1 MADRLQVTE
10 LDFDSIKTNLKNFLK
25 QQSEFVDYDFEGS
38 GLNVLL
44 DILAYNTHYNSYYVN
59 MIANESFLDTALLRD
74 SVVSHAKKMG
84 YTPRSTKA
92 SKAII
97 NVTVDSGSSNSG
109 SLTLQT
115 GQSFLS
121 NLIDGRSYKFIVTD
135 DVTSTKSG
143 NNFNFLSV
151 PIYEGEL
158 VSYNY
163 THSESSNPTQLF
175 VIQDANID
183 TSTLKVSVRPSSSNT
198 QVTVYNRATEVIN
211 VGQTDAVYFL
221 EEGKGGKY
229 QIFFGDNVVGK
240 KLPDGAIVTTSYLIT
255 NGPVPNGANN
265 FTVSSSIGGY
275 SNITISST
283 SPASSGALRETVDE
297 IKYAAPLSL
306 TSQNRAVTKNDYIRL
321 IQQKYPAF
329 EAVNVWGGEEN
340 DPPIFGKVFISAKP
354 KLGFEVTQT
363 EKDFVVNKIIKPIS
377 VMTVTPEV
385 VDVDYNYLKLV
396 SKVYYDPA
404 KTATNS
410 ATLQTGVINTIKT
423 YCDTELNQF
432 NNIFKSSGMKTAI
445 DRFSGAILSNDLDV
459 FISKKFLPDLINSDS
474 YVIDFG
480 VELQQGTTLDNFY
493 SSPNFTMIDEDGVS
507 RVCYFEEIPSSYTGL
522 ESIAVTNP
530 GINYTGTPTI
540 EIVGDG
546 TGAQAFATIV
556 NSKIKSITV
565 TNPGIGYTSVAIRI
579 IGGNGQL
586 GVGEG
591 VLQGRYGQLRIV
603 YFKADEVSS
612 QNTKVVL
619 NANRNNGVVG
629 VIDYVMGKITITDF
643 NPSAVNDVFGYLSLN
658 IRPKATTIKSEKNK
672 MLVLDADDPTAVVV
686 QLLPVY
692 SSNIE
697 SM

>member
-38 GLNVLL
+38 GLSVLL

-59 MIANESFLDTALLRD
+59 MVANESFLDTALLRN

-84 YTPRSTKA
+84 YTPRSTRA

-97 NVTVDSGSSNSG
+97 NVSVDSGTSNSG

-115 GQSFLS
+115 GQAFLS
-121 NLIDGRSYKFIVTD
+121 NLIDGRSYKFLVTD
-135 DVTSTKSG
+135 DVTVSKTG
-143 NNFNFLSV
+143 NNYNFLSV

-163 THSESSNPTQLF
+163 THSQSGNPTQTF

-183 TSTLKVSVRPSSSNT
+183 TTTLKISVRPSSSNT
-198 QVTVYNRATEVIN
+198 QITVYNKATEVIN
-211 VGQTDAVYFL
+211 VSQTDAVYFL
-221 EEGKGGKY
+221 EEGRNGKY
-229 QIFFGDNVVGK
+229 QIFFGDDVVGK
-240 KLPDGAIVTTSYLIT
+240 KLPDGAIVTASYLIT
-255 NGPVPNGANN
+255 NGSIPNSANN
-265 FTVSSSIGGY
+265 FTVASTIGGY
-275 SNITISST
+275 STITINST
-283 SPASSGALRETVDE
+283 SPASGGAIRETVDE

-363 EKDFVVNKIIKPIS
+363 EKDYVVNKIIKPIS
-377 VMTVTPEV
+377 VMTVTPEI
-385 VDVDYNYLKLV
+385 VDVDYNYLKLI

-410 ATLQTGVINTIKT
+410 ASLQTGISNTIKT
-423 YCDTELNQF
+423 YCDTELNKF
-432 NNIFKSSGMKTAI
+432 NTYFKSSGLKTAV
-445 DRFSGAILSNDLDV
+445 DKYSGAILSNDLEV

-493 SSPNFTMIDEDGVS
+493 SSPNFTMMDENAIS

-522 ESIAVTNP
+522 ESITVTNP

-546 TGAQAFATIV
+546 TGAQAYATIV
-556 NSKIKSITV
+556 NSKLKSITV

-586 GVGEG
+586 ATADG

-629 VIDYVMGKITITDF
+629 IIDYVMGKITITDF
-643 NPSAVNDVFGYLSLN
+643 NPAAVNDVFGYLSLN

-686 QLLPVY
+686 QLTPVY

>member
-59 MIANESFLDTALLRD
+59 MVANESFLDTALLRN

-84 YTPRSTKA
+84 YTPRSTKS

-97 NVTVDSGSSNSG
+97 NVSVDSGSSNSG
-109 SLTLQT
+109 SLTIET
-115 GQSFLS
+115 GQAFLS
-121 NLIDGRSYKFIVTD
+121 NLIDGRSYKFIALD
-135 DVTSTKSG
+135 DVTVSKTS
-143 NNFNFLSV
+143 NNFIFTSL

-163 THSESSNPTQLF
+163 THNQSSNPTQLF
-175 VIQDANID
+175 VLQDANID
-183 TSTLKVSVRPSSSNT
+183 TSTLKVTVRPSSSNT
-198 QVTVYNRATEVIN
+198 QITVYNKATEVIN
-211 VGQTDAVYFL
+211 VAQTDAVYFL
-221 EEGKGGKY
+221 EEGKNGKY
-229 QIFFGDNVVGK
+229 QIFFGDDVVGK
-240 KLPDGAIVTTSYLIT
+240 KLPDGAIVTATYLVTSGST
-255 NGPVPNGANN
+255 PNGANN
-265 FTVSSSIGGY
+265 FTITSTLGGY
-275 SNITISST
+275 STISINST
-283 SPASSGALRETVDE
+283 SAASGGAIRETVDE

-530 GINYTGTPTI
+530 GINYTVTPTI

-629 VIDYVMGKITITDF
+629 VIDYAMGKITITDF

>member
-38 GLNVLL
+38 GLSVLL

-59 MIANESFLDTALLRD
+59 MVANESFLDTALLRN

-84 YTPRSTKA
+84 YTPRSTRA

-97 NVTVDSGSSNSG
+97 NVSVDSGTSNSG

-115 GQSFLS
+115 GQAFLS
-121 NLIDGRSYKFIVTD
+121 NLIDGRSYKFLVTD
-135 DVTSTKSG
+135 DVTVTKTG
-143 NNFNFLSV
+143 NNYNFLSV

-163 THSESSNPTQLF
+163 THSQSGNPTQSF

-183 TSTLKVSVRPSSSNT
+183 TTTLKISVRPSSSNT
-198 QVTVYNRATEVIN
+198 QITVYNKATEVIN
-211 VGQTDAVYFL
+211 VSQTDAVYFL
-221 EEGKGGKY
+221 EEGRNGKY
-229 QIFFGDNVVGK
+229 QIFFGDDVVGK
-240 KLPDGAIVTTSYLIT
+240 KLPDGAIVTASYLIT
-255 NGPVPNGANN
+255 NGSIPNSANN
-265 FTVSSSIGGY
+265 FTVASTIGGY
-275 SNITISST
+275 STITINST
-283 SPASSGALRETVDE
+283 SPASGGAIRETVDE

-363 EKDFVVNKIIKPIS
+363 EKDYVVNKIIKPIS
-377 VMTVTPEV
+377 VMTVTPEI
-385 VDVDYNYLKLV
+385 VDVDYNYLKLI

-410 ATLQTGVINTIKT
+410 ASLQTGISNTIKT
-423 YCDTELNQF
+423 YCDTELNKF
-432 NNIFKSSGMKTAI
+432 NTYFKSSGLKTAV
-445 DRFSGAILSNDLDV
+445 DKYSGAILSNDLEV

-493 SSPNFTMIDEDGVS
+493 SSPNFTMMDENAIS

-522 ESIAVTNP
+522 ESITVTNP

-546 TGAQAFATIV
+546 TGAQAYATIV
-556 NSKIKSITV
+556 NSKLKSITV

-586 GVGEG
+586 ATADG

-629 VIDYVMGKITITDF
+629 IIDYVMGKITITDF
-643 NPSAVNDVFGYLSLN
+643 NPAAVNDVFGYLSLN

-686 QLLPVY
+686 QLTPVY

>member
-59 MIANESFLDTALLRD
+59 MVANESFLDTALLRN

-84 YTPRSTKA
+84 YTPRSTKS

-97 NVTVDSGSSNSG
+97 NVSVDSGSSNSG
-109 SLTLQT
+109 SLTIET
-115 GQSFLS
+115 GQAFLS
-121 NLIDGRSYKFIVTD
+121 NLIDGRSYKFIALD
-135 DVTSTKSG
+135 DVTVSKTS
-143 NNFNFLSV
+143 NNFIFTSL

-163 THSESSNPTQLF
+163 THNQSSNPTQLF
-175 VIQDANID
+175 VLQDANID
-183 TSTLKVSVRPSSSNT
+183 TSTLKVTVRPSSSNT
-198 QVTVYNRATEVIN
+198 QITVYNKATEVIN
-211 VGQTDAVYFL
+211 VAQTDAVYFL
-221 EEGKGGKY
+221 EEGKNGKY
-229 QIFFGDNVVGK
+229 QIFFGDDVVGK
-240 KLPDGAIVTTSYLIT
+240 KLPDGAIVTATYLVTSGST
-255 NGPVPNGANN
+255 PNGANN
-265 FTVSSSIGGY
+265 FTITSTLGGY
-275 SNITISST
+275 STISINST
-283 SPASSGALRETVDE
+283 SAASGGAIRETVDE

-629 VIDYVMGKITITDF
+629 VIDYAMGKITITDF

>member
-1 MADRLQVTE
+1 
-10 LDFDSIKTNLKNFLK
+10 
-25 QQSEFVDYDFEGS
+25 
-38 GLNVLL
+38 
-44 DILAYNTHYNSYYVN
+44 
-59 MIANESFLDTALLRD
+59 
-74 SVVSHAKKMG
+74 
-84 YTPRSTKA
+84 
-92 SKAII
+92 
-97 NVTVDSGSSNSG
+97 
-109 SLTLQT
+109 
-115 GQSFLS
+115 
-121 NLIDGRSYKFIVTD
+121 
-135 DVTSTKSG
+135 
-143 NNFNFLSV
+143 
-151 PIYEGEL
+151 
-158 VSYNY
+158 
-163 THSESSNPTQLF
+163 
-175 VIQDANID
+175 
-183 TSTLKVSVRPSSSNT
+183 
-198 QVTVYNRATEVIN
+198 
-211 VGQTDAVYFL
+211 
-221 EEGKGGKY
+221 
-229 QIFFGDNVVGK
+229 
-240 KLPDGAIVTTSYLIT
+240 
-255 NGPVPNGANN
+255 
-265 FTVSSSIGGY
+265 
-275 SNITISST
+275 
-283 SPASSGALRETVDE
+283 
-297 IKYAAPLSL
+297 
-306 TSQNRAVTKNDYIRL
+306 
-321 IQQKYPAF
+321 
-329 EAVNVWGGEEN
+329 
-340 DPPIFGKVFISAKP
+340 
-354 KLGFEVTQT
+354 
-363 EKDFVVNKIIKPIS
+363 
-377 VMTVTPEV
+377 
-385 VDVDYNYLKLV
+385 
-396 SKVYYDPA
+396 
-404 KTATNS
+404 
-410 ATLQTGVINTIKT
+410 
-423 YCDTELNQF
+423 
-432 NNIFKSSGMKTAI
+432 MKTAI

-556 NSKIKSITV
+556 NGKIKSITV

-629 VIDYVMGKITITDF
+629 VIDYAMGKITITDF

>member
-59 MIANESFLDTALLRD
+59 MVANESFLDTALLRN

-84 YTPRSTKA
+84 YTPRSTKS

-97 NVTVDSGSSNSG
+97 NVSVDSGSSNSG
-109 SLTLQT
+109 SLTIET
-115 GQSFLS
+115 GQAFLS
-121 NLIDGRSYKFIVTD
+121 NLIDGRSYKFIALD
-135 DVTSTKSG
+135 DVTVSKTS
-143 NNFNFLSV
+143 NNFIFTSL

-163 THSESSNPTQLF
+163 THNQSSNPTQLF
-175 VIQDANID
+175 VLQDANID
-183 TSTLKVSVRPSSSNT
+183 TSTLKVTVRPSSSNT
-198 QVTVYNRATEVIN
+198 QITVYNKATEVIN
-211 VGQTDAVYFL
+211 VAQTDAVYFL
-221 EEGKGGKY
+221 EEGKNGKY
-229 QIFFGDNVVGK
+229 QIFFGDDVVGK
-240 KLPDGAIVTTSYLIT
+240 KLPDGAIVTATYLVTSGST
-255 NGPVPNGANN
+255 PNGANN
-265 FTVSSSIGGY
+265 FTITSTLGGY
-275 SNITISST
+275 STISINST
-283 SPASSGALRETVDE
+283 SAASGGAIRETVDE

-530 GINYTGTPTI
+530 GINYTVTPTI

-556 NSKIKSITV
+556 NGKIKSITV

-629 VIDYVMGKITITDF
+629 VIDYAMGKITITDF

>member
-59 MIANESFLDTALLRD
+59 MVANESFLDTALLRN

-84 YTPRSTKA
+84 YTPRSTKS

-97 NVTVDSGSSNSG
+97 NVSVDSGSSNSG
-109 SLTLQT
+109 SLTIET
-115 GQSFLS
+115 GQAFLS
-121 NLIDGRSYKFIVTD
+121 NLIDGRSYKFIALD
-135 DVTSTKSG
+135 DVTVSKTS
-143 NNFNFLSV
+143 NNFIFTSL

-163 THSESSNPTQLF
+163 THNQSSNPTQLF
-175 VIQDANID
+175 VLQDANID
-183 TSTLKVSVRPSSSNT
+183 TSTLKVTVRPSSSNT
-198 QVTVYNRATEVIN
+198 QITVYNRATEVIN
-211 VGQTDAVYFL
+211 VAQTDPVYFL
-221 EEGKGGKY
+221 EEGKNGKY
-229 QIFFGDNVVGK
+229 QIFFGDDVVGK
-240 KLPDGAIVTTSYLIT
+240 KLPDGAIVTATYLIT
-255 NGPVPNGANN
+255 SGSTPNGANN
-265 FTVSSSIGGY
+265 FTITSTLGGY
-275 SNITISST
+275 STISINST
-283 SPASSGALRETVDE
+283 SAASGGAIRETVDE

-556 NSKIKSITV
+556 NGKIKSITV

>member
-59 MIANESFLDTALLRD
+59 MVANESFLDTALLRN

-84 YTPRSTKA
+84 YTPRSTKS

-97 NVTVDSGSSNSG
+97 NVSVDSGSSNSG
-109 SLTLQT
+109 SLTIET
-115 GQSFLS
+115 GQAFLS
-121 NLIDGRSYKFIVTD
+121 NLIDGRSYKFIALD
-135 DVTSTKSG
+135 DVTVSKTS
-143 NNFNFLSV
+143 NNFIFTSL

-163 THSESSNPTQLF
+163 THNQSSNPTQLF
-175 VIQDANID
+175 VLQDANID
-183 TSTLKVSVRPSSSNT
+183 TSTLKVTVRPSSSNT
-198 QVTVYNRATEVIN
+198 QITVYNRATEVIN
-211 VGQTDAVYFL
+211 VAQTDPVYFL
-221 EEGKGGKY
+221 EEGKNGKY
-229 QIFFGDNVVGK
+229 QIFFGDDVVGK
-240 KLPDGAIVTTSYLIT
+240 KLPDGAIVTATYLIT
-255 NGPVPNGANN
+255 SGSTPNGANN
-265 FTVSSSIGGY
+265 FTITSTLGGY
-275 SNITISST
+275 STISINST
-283 SPASSGALRETVDE
+283 SAASGGAIRETVDE

-556 NSKIKSITV
+556 NGKIKSITV

-629 VIDYVMGKITITDF
+629 VIDYAMGKITITDF

>member
-25 QQSEFVDYDFEGS
+25 QQSEFADYDFEGS
-38 GLNVLL
+38 GLSVLL

-59 MIANESFLDTALLRD
+59 MIANESFLDSALLRN

-97 NVTVDSGSSNSG
+97 NVSIDSGSSNTG

-115 GQSFLS
+115 GQTFLS
-121 NLIDGRSYKFIVTD
+121 NMVDGRSYKFLVLD
-135 DVTSTKSG
+135 DVTVSKSG

-163 THSESSNPTQLF
+163 THSQSSNPTQTF
-175 VIQDANID
+175 MIQDANID
-183 TSTLKVSVRPSSSNT
+183 TSTLQVSVRPSSSNT
-198 QVTVYNRATEVIN
+198 QVTIYNRASEVIN
-211 VGQTDAVYFL
+211 VSQNDPVYFL
-221 EEGKGGKY
+221 EESREGKY
-229 QIFFGDNVVGK
+229 QIFFGDDVVGR
-240 KLPDGAIVTTSYLIT
+240 KLPDGAVITLNYLVT

-265 FTVSSSIGGY
+265 FTVTSTIGGF
-275 SNITISST
+275 SNISINST
-283 SPASSGALRETVDE
+283 SPAAGGALRETVDE

-306 TSQNRAVTKNDYIRL
+306 TSQNRAVTKNDYVRL

-354 KLGFEVTQT
+354 RLGFEVTQT
-363 EKDFVVNKIIKPIS
+363 EKDFVVNNIIKPIS
-377 VMTVTPEV
+377 ILTVTPEI
-385 VDVDYNYLKLV
+385 VDVDYNFLKIV

-404 KTATNS
+404 KTTNNP
-410 ATLQTGVINTIKT
+410 ATLQTGVINTIKS
-423 YCDTELNQF
+423 YCETELNQF
-432 NNIFKSSGMKTAI
+432 NTIFRSSGMKTAV

-459 FISKKFLPDLINSDS
+459 FIGKKFFPDLINPNT
-474 YVIDFG
+474 YTLDFG
-480 VELQQGTTLDNFY
+480 VQLEQGTTLDNFY
-493 SSPNFTMIDEDGVS
+493 STPNFFMLDETGVS
-507 RVCYFEEIPSSYTGL
+507 RVCTFEEIPSSFTGL
-522 ESIAVTNP
+522 ESITVTNP
-530 GINYTGTPTI
+530 GLNYTGTPTV
-540 EIVGDG
+540 EIIGDG
-546 TGAQAFATIV
+546 QGAQAFATIV
-556 NSKIKSITV
+556 NGRINSITV

-579 IGGNGQL
+579 VGGNGQL
-586 GVGEG
+586 GAAEG

-603 YFKADEVSS
+603 YFKADEVTS

-619 NANRNNGVVG
+619 NANRNNGVAG
-629 VIDYVMGKITITDF
+629 TIDYVMGKITLTDF
-643 NPSAVNDVFGYLSLN
+643 NPTGVNDIFGDLTLN
-658 IRPKATTIKSEKNK
+658 IRPKATTIKSERNK

-686 QLLPVY
+686 ELVPVY
-692 SSNIE
+692 TSNIE

>member
-10 LDFDSIKTNLKNFLK
+10 LDFDSIKTNLKNFLQ
-25 QQSEFVDYDFEGS
+25 QQSEFVDYDFDGS

-59 MIANESFLDTALLRD
+59 MVANESFLDTALLRN

-84 YTPRSTKA
+84 YTPRSTKS

-97 NVTVDSGSSNSG
+97 NVSVNSGSSNSG
-109 SLTLQT
+109 SLTIQT
-115 GQSFLS
+115 GQAFLS
-121 NLIDGRSYKFIVTD
+121 NLIDGRSYKFIALD
-135 DVTSTKSG
+135 DVTVSKTG
-143 NNFNFLSV
+143 NNFIFTSL
-151 PIYEGEL
+151 PLYEGEL

-163 THSESSNPTQLF
+163 THNQSSNPTQLF

-183 TSTLKVSVRPSSSNT
+183 TSTLKVTVRPSSSNT
-198 QVTVYNRATEVIN
+198 QVTVYNKATEVIN
-211 VGQTDAVYFL
+211 IAQTDAVYFL
-221 EEGKGGKY
+221 EEGKNGKY
-229 QIFFGDNVVGK
+229 QFFFGDDVVGK
-240 KLPDGAIVTTSYLIT
+240 KLPDGAIVTATYLIT
-255 NGPVPNGANN
+255 SGSVPNGANN
-265 FTVSSSIGGY
+265 FTITSTLGGY
-275 SNITISST
+275 STISINST
-283 SPASSGALRETVDE
+283 SAASGGAVRETVDE

-354 KLGFEVTQT
+354 RLGFEVTQT

-377 VMTVTPEV
+377 VMTVTPEI

-404 KTATNS
+404 KTLTNS
-410 ATLQTGVINTIKT
+410 ATLQTGVSNTIKS
-423 YCDTELNQF
+423 YCSSELNKF
-432 NNIFKSSGMKTAI
+432 NTYFKSSGLKTAV
-445 DRFSGAILSNDLDV
+445 DRFSGSILSNDLDV
-459 FISKKFLPDLINSDS
+459 FVSKRFLPDLINPNS

-493 SSPNFTMIDEDGVS
+493 STPNFTMVDEDSVS
-507 RVCYFEEIPSSYTGL
+507 RVCSFEEIPSSYTGL
-522 ESIAVTNP
+522 ESITVTNP

-546 TGAQAFATIV
+546 NGAQAVANIV
-556 NSKIKSITV
+556 NGTLRSITV

-579 IGGNGQL
+579 VGGNGKL
-586 GVGEG
+586 ATAEG

-619 NANRNNGVVG
+619 NVNRNNGVVG
-629 VIDYVMGKITITDF
+629 IIDYLMGKITITDF
-643 NPSAVNDVFGYLSLN
+643 NPTAVNDVFGTLSLN

-686 QLLPVY
+686 ELTPVY

>member
-59 MIANESFLDTALLRD
+59 MVANESFLDTALLRN

-84 YTPRSTKA
+84 YTPRSTKS

-97 NVTVDSGSSNSG
+97 NVSVDSGSSNSG
-109 SLTLQT
+109 SLTIET
-115 GQSFLS
+115 GQAFLS
-121 NLIDGRSYKFIVTD
+121 NLIDGRSYKFIALD
-135 DVTSTKSG
+135 DVTVSKTS
-143 NNFNFLSV
+143 NNFIFTSL

-163 THSESSNPTQLF
+163 THNQSSNPTQLF
-175 VIQDANID
+175 VLQDANID
-183 TSTLKVSVRPSSSNT
+183 TSTLKVTVRPSSSNT
-198 QVTVYNRATEVIN
+198 QITVYNKATEVIN
-211 VGQTDAVYFL
+211 VAQTDAVYFL
-221 EEGKGGKY
+221 EEGKNGKY
-229 QIFFGDNVVGK
+229 QIFFGDDVVGK
-240 KLPDGAIVTTSYLIT
+240 KLPDGAIVTATYLIT
-255 NGPVPNGANN
+255 SGSTPNGANN
-265 FTVSSSIGGY
+265 FTITSTLGGY
-275 SNITISST
+275 STISINST
-283 SPASSGALRETVDE
+283 SAASGGAIRETVDE

-556 NSKIKSITV
+556 NGKIKSITV

-629 VIDYVMGKITITDF
+629 VIDYAMGKITITDF

>member
-38 GLNVLL
+38 GLSVLL

-59 MIANESFLDTALLRD
+59 MVANESFLDTALLRN

-84 YTPRSTKA
+84 YTPRSTRA

-97 NVTVDSGSSNSG
+97 NVSVDSGTSNSG

-115 GQSFLS
+115 GQAFLS
-121 NLIDGRSYKFIVTD
+121 NLIDGRSYKFLVTD
-135 DVTSTKSG
+135 DVTVSKTG
-143 NNFNFLSV
+143 NNYNFLSV

-163 THSESSNPTQLF
+163 THSQSGNPTQTF

-183 TSTLKVSVRPSSSNT
+183 TTTLKISVRPSSSNT
-198 QVTVYNRATEVIN
+198 QITVYNKATEVIN
-211 VGQTDAVYFL
+211 VSQTDAVYFL
-221 EEGKGGKY
+221 EEGRNGKY
-229 QIFFGDNVVGK
+229 QIFFGDDVVGK
-240 KLPDGAIVTTSYLIT
+240 KLPDGAIVTASYLIT
-255 NGPVPNGANN
+255 NGSIPNSANN
-265 FTVSSSIGGY
+265 FTVASTIGGY
-275 SNITISST
+275 STITINST
-283 SPASSGALRETVDE
+283 SPASGGAIRETVDE

-363 EKDFVVNKIIKPIS
+363 EKDYVVNKIIKPIS
-377 VMTVTPEV
+377 VMTVTPEI
-385 VDVDYNYLKLV
+385 VDVDYNYLKLI

-410 ATLQTGVINTIKT
+410 ASLQTGISNTIKT
-423 YCDTELNQF
+423 YCDTELNKF
-432 NNIFKSSGMKTAI
+432 NTYFKSSGLKTAV
-445 DRFSGAILSNDLDV
+445 DKYSGAILSNDLEV

-493 SSPNFTMIDEDGVS
+493 SSPNFTMMDENDIS

-522 ESIAVTNP
+522 ESITLTNP

-546 TGAQAFATIV
+546 TGAQAYATIV
-556 NSKIKSITV
+556 NSKLKSITV

-586 GVGEG
+586 ATADG

-629 VIDYVMGKITITDF
+629 IIDYVMGKITITDF
-643 NPSAVNDVFGYLSLN
+643 NPAAVNDVFGYLSLN

-686 QLLPVY
+686 QLTPVY

>member
-59 MIANESFLDTALLRD
+59 MVANESFLDTALLRN

-84 YTPRSTKA
+84 YTPRSTKS

-97 NVTVDSGSSNSG
+97 NVSVDSGSSNSG
-109 SLTLQT
+109 SLTIET
-115 GQSFLS
+115 GQAFLS
-121 NLIDGRSYKFIVTD
+121 NLIDGRSYKFIALD
-135 DVTSTKSG
+135 DVTVSKTS
-143 NNFNFLSV
+143 NNFIFTSL

-163 THSESSNPTQLF
+163 THNQSSNPTQLF
-175 VIQDANID
+175 VLQDANID
-183 TSTLKVSVRPSSSNT
+183 TSTLKVTVRPSSSNT
-198 QVTVYNRATEVIN
+198 QITVYNKATEVIN
-211 VGQTDAVYFL
+211 VAQTDAVYFL
-221 EEGKGGKY
+221 EEGKNGKY
-229 QIFFGDNVVGK
+229 QIFFGDDVVGK
-240 KLPDGAIVTTSYLIT
+240 KLPDGAIVTATYLVTSGST
-255 NGPVPNGANN
+255 PNGANN
-265 FTVSSSIGGY
+265 FTITSTLGGY
-275 SNITISST
+275 STISINST
-283 SPASSGALRETVDE
+283 SAASGGAIRETVDE

-556 NSKIKSITV
+556 NGKIKSITV

-629 VIDYVMGKITITDF
+629 VIDYAMGKITITDF

>member
-38 GLNVLL
+38 GLSVLL

-59 MIANESFLDTALLRD
+59 MVANESFLDTALLRN

-84 YTPRSTKA
+84 YTPRSTRA

-97 NVTVDSGSSNSG
+97 NVSVDSGTSNSG

-115 GQSFLS
+115 GQAFLS
-121 NLIDGRSYKFIVTD
+121 NLIDGRSYKFLVTD
-135 DVTSTKSG
+135 DVTVSKTG
-143 NNFNFLSV
+143 NNYNFLSV

-163 THSESSNPTQLF
+163 THSQSGNPTQTF

-183 TSTLKVSVRPSSSNT
+183 TTTLKISVRPSSSNT
-198 QVTVYNRATEVIN
+198 QITVYNKATEVIN
-211 VGQTDAVYFL
+211 VSQTDAVYFL
-221 EEGKGGKY
+221 EEGRNGKY
-229 QIFFGDNVVGK
+229 QIFFGDDVVGK
-240 KLPDGAIVTTSYLIT
+240 KLPDGAIVTASYLIT
-255 NGPVPNGANN
+255 NGSIPNSANN
-265 FTVSSSIGGY
+265 FTVASTIGGY
-275 SNITISST
+275 STITINST
-283 SPASSGALRETVDE
+283 SPASGGAIRETVDE

-363 EKDFVVNKIIKPIS
+363 EKDYVVNKIIKPIS
-377 VMTVTPEV
+377 VMTVTPEI
-385 VDVDYNYLKLV
+385 VDVDYNYLKLI

-410 ATLQTGVINTIKT
+410 ASLQTGISNTIKT
-423 YCDTELNQF
+423 YCDTELNKF
-432 NNIFKSSGMKTAI
+432 NTYFKSSGLKTAV
-445 DRFSGAILSNDLDV
+445 DKYSGAILSNDLEV

-493 SSPNFTMIDEDGVS
+493 SSPNFTMMDENAIS

-522 ESIAVTNP
+522 ESITVTNP

-546 TGAQAFATIV
+546 TGAQAYATIV
-556 NSKIKSITV
+556 NSKLKSITV

-586 GVGEG
+586 ATADG

-603 YFKADEVSS
+603 YFKADEISS

-629 VIDYVMGKITITDF
+629 IIDYVMGKITITDF
-643 NPSAVNDVFGYLSLN
+643 NPAAVNDVFGYLSLN

-686 QLLPVY
+686 QLTPVY